1 MRGQI
6 EEKKKQKN
14 YKEGI
19 QDGRIWY
26 RYLKPKK
33 TPWKNQEGWSGWP
46 GKREKS
52 TVKDIRRETMKNIE
66 LTTDSIDEDDPSND
80 QPIDLP
86 TYLPPVYVLIR
97 SLFWVKSLL
106 NRWDSRKNQKT
117 EKGSETVGIR

>member
-1 MRGQI
+1 
-6 EEKKKQKN
+6 
-14 YKEGI
+14 
-19 QDGRIWY
+19 
-26 RYLKPKK
+26 
-33 TPWKNQEGWSGWP
+33 
-46 GKREKS
+46 
-52 TVKDIRRETMKNIE
+52 MKNIE